1 MKKLLI
7 PFLLLVLMLSGLSV
21 IYSKYASRKAFIEI
35 QKAEQVLDRLEVSWE
50 RLTLEEKMLSGH
62 NRVEK
67 IARKKMKLISLD
79 RKAIVYIKL

>member
-1 MKKLLI
+1 MRKLLI
-7 PFLLLVLMLSGLSV
+7 PGLLLVLMLSGLSV
-21 IYSKYASRKAFIEI
+21 IYSKYASRKTFNEI
-35 QKAEQVLDRLEVSWE
+35 QKAEQALDQLEVSWG

-79 RKAIVYIKL
+79 RKTIVYIKL